1 MTRPAGIS
9 VSALHGHA
17 GQRLPAASPRPPRP
31 APGWHPHLS
40 DRYSRRV
47 TFLKRLLPVIGVAL
61 LALVGIWPRL
71 VPLLES
77 VRFGFPVI
85 DLREAHELRMLNP
98 RYAGV
103 DRYNRPYVVT
113 SAIGRQASNRDDLMS
128 LEGPR
133 AQMTMH
139 SGALVVVTAATAMY
153 QSQAQLLDLFG
164 DVNLVHENGTRFVT
178 NTAHVD
184 VAADT
189 AMGNDPVTGHG
200 PSGDI
205 TAQGFR
211 VLDRGNTIVFTG
223 KSNLL
228 LKGTK
233 PSARPAISPPTLPA
247 EIAETAARLE
257 AAAAAPET
265 IVPGAVGPGAIA
277 PETPVAPNALAGPS
291 PTPPAAKP
299 DPAGQSHS
307 LAKRDAKPPLEKAPV
322 GVRAKPDAS

>member
-1 MTRPAGIS
+1 M
-9 VSALHGHA
+9 SALNSSAGHA
-17 GQRLPAASPRPPRP
+17 LPAASPRPPRP
-31 APGWHPHLS
+31 ASGWRPRHT

-47 TFLKRLLPVIGVAL
+47 TLLKRLLPVIGVAL
-61 LALVGIWPRL
+61 LALVAIWPRL

-113 SAIGRQASNRDDLMS
+113 SAIGRQASDRDDLMS
-128 LEGPR
+128 LERPR
-133 AQMTMH
+133 AELTMH
-139 SGALVVVTAATAMY
+139 NGALVVVTAATAMY

-189 AMGNDPVTGHG
+189 AVGNDPVTGHG

-211 VLDRGNTIVFTG
+211 VVDRGNTIVFTG

-233 PSARPAISPPTLPA
+233 PSAHPAASPPTLPA
-247 EIAETAARLE
+247 EIAETAAALE
-257 AAAAAPET
+257 AAAVAPE
-265 IVPGAVGPGAIA
+265 AIA
-277 PETPVAPNALAGPS
+277 PETPVAANALAGPA
-291 PTPPAAKP
+291 PAPPEAKP
-299 DPAGQSHS
+299 DAAAKSHS
-307 LAKRDAKPPLEKAPV
+307 LAKRDAKPPSEKAPM
-322 GVRAKPDAS
+322 GIRTKPDAS

>member
-1 MTRPAGIS
+1 
-9 VSALHGHA
+9 VSALNSPAGHA
-17 GQRLPAASPRPPRP
+17 LPAASQRLPRP
-31 APGWHPHLS
+31 ASSWRHT

-47 TFLKRLLPVIGVAL
+47 TLLKRLLPVIGVAL
-61 LALVGIWPRL
+61 LVLVAIWPRL

-103 DRYNRPYVVT
+103 DRENRPYVVT

-128 LEGPR
+128 LERPR
-133 AQMTMH
+133 AEMTMRN
-139 SGALVVVTAATAMY
+139 GALVVVTAATAMY

-164 DVNLVHENGTRFVT
+164 DVNLVRDDGTRFAT

-184 VAADT
+184 VAADS
-189 AMGNDPVTGHG
+189 AVGNDPVTGHG
-200 PSGDI
+200 PAGNI

-211 VLDRGNTIVFTG
+211 VVDRGNTIVFIG

-233 PSARPAISPPTLPA
+233 PSVDPAADPPTLPA
-247 EIAETAARLE
+247 EVTERAAALE
-257 AAAAAPET
+257 AAAVAPRPIAPGATALEPPVTANPVAAP
-265 IVPGAVGPGAIA
+265 A
-277 PETPVAPNALAGPS
+277 PTTA
-291 PTPPAAKP
+291 AAKP
-299 DPAGQSHS
+299 DPTGQSPS
-307 LAKRDAKPPLEKAPV
+307 LAKRDTKPPAAKAPV
-322 GVRAKPDAS
+322 GARTKRDAG

>member
-1 MTRPAGIS
+1 
-9 VSALHGHA
+9 
-17 GQRLPAASPRPPRP
+17 
-31 APGWHPHLS
+31 
-40 DRYSRRV
+40 
-47 TFLKRLLPVIGVAL
+47 LKRLLPVIGVAL
-61 LALVGIWPRL
+61 LVLVAIWPRL

-103 DRYNRPYVVT
+103 DRENRPYVVT

-128 LEGPR
+128 LERPR
-133 AQMTMH
+133 AEMTMH
-139 SGALVVVTAATAMY
+139 NGALVVVTAATAMY

-184 VAADT
+184 VAADS

-211 VLDRGNTIVFTG
+211 VVDRGNTIVFIG

-228 LKGTK
+228 LKGTT
-233 PSARPAISPPTLPA
+233 PNPHPAATPPTLPA
-247 EIAETAARLE
+247 EITETAAALE
-257 AAAAAPET
+257 AAAVAPEPPVTANSPAAP
-265 IVPGAVGPGAIA
+265 A
-277 PETPVAPNALAGPS
+277 PTTA
-291 PTPPAAKP
+291 AAKP
-299 DPAGQSHS
+299 DPTGQSPS
-307 LAKRDAKPPLEKAPV
+307 LAKRDSKPPSAKSLM
-322 GVRAKPDAS
+322 GVRARRDAG

>member
-1 MTRPAGIS
+1 MTRPAG
-9 VSALHGHA
+9 VPASALNSQAGHM
-17 GQRLPAASPRPPRP
+17 LPAASPRPPRP
-31 APGWHPHLS
+31 ATSWRPHHT

-47 TFLKRLLPVIGVAL
+47 TLLKHLLPVIGVAL
-61 LALVGIWPRL
+61 LALVAIWPRL

-103 DRYNRPYVVT
+103 DRENRPYVVT

-128 LEGPR
+128 LERPR
-133 AQMTMH
+133 AEMTMH
-139 SGALVVVTAATAMY
+139 NGALVVVTAATAMY

-178 NTAHVD
+178 NAAHVD
-184 VAADT
+184 VAADS
-189 AMGNDPVTGHG
+189 AVGNDPVTGHG

-211 VLDRGNTIVFTG
+211 VLDRGNTIIFTG

-233 PSARPAISPPTLPA
+233 PSARPAAGPPTLPA
-247 EIAETAARLE
+247 EVAETAAALE
-257 AAAAAPET
+257 AAAVAPEPT
-265 IVPGAVGPGAIA
+265 PAEAA
-277 PETPVAPNALAGPS
+277 AHETPVATNPFAAPAL
-291 PTPPAAKP
+291 TTPAAKP
-299 DPAGQSHS
+299 DPAVQSHS
-307 LAKRDAKPPLEKAPV
+307 LAKRDTKPPSAKAPV
-322 GVRAKPDAS
+322 GIRAKRDAG

>member
-1 MTRPAGIS
+1 
-9 VSALHGHA
+9 
-17 GQRLPAASPRPPRP
+17 
-31 APGWHPHLS
+31 
-40 DRYSRRV
+40 
-47 TFLKRLLPVIGVAL
+47 
-61 LALVGIWPRL
+61 
-71 VPLLES
+71 

-128 LEGPR
+128 LERPR
-133 AQMTMH
+133 AEMTMH
-139 SGALVVVTAATAMY
+139 NGALVVVTAATAMY

-184 VAADT
+184 VAADSV
-189 AMGNDPVTGHG
+189 AGNDPVTGHG

-223 KSNLL
+223 NSNLL

-233 PSARPAISPPTLPA
+233 PSAHPAAGPPTLPA
-247 EIAETAARLE
+247 EVAETAAALE
-257 AAAAAPET
+257 AVGVSPDA
-265 IVPGAVGPGAIA
+265 IVPGAIA
-277 PETPVAPNALAGPS
+277 PETPVAANPLAGPA
-291 PTPPAAKP
+291 PTTAAAKP
-299 DPAGQSHS
+299 DPVVRSHG
-307 LAKRDAKPPLEKAPV
+307 LAKRYAKPPSAKAPV
-322 GVRAKPDAS
+322 GVRVKPDAG

>member
-1 MTRPAGIS
+1 M
-9 VSALHGHA
+9 SALNSHTAHT
-17 GQRLPAASPRPPRP
+17 LPAASLTPARP
-31 APGWHPHLS
+31 ASGWRPRHI

-47 TFLKRLLPVIGVAL
+47 TLLKRVLPVIGVAL
-61 LALVGIWPRL
+61 LVLVAIWPRL

-77 VRFGFPVI
+77 VRFGIPVI

-128 LEGPR
+128 LERPR
-133 AQMTMH
+133 AEMTMH
-139 SGALVVVTAATAMY
+139 NGALVVVTAATAMY

-184 VAADT
+184 VAADS
-189 AMGNDPVTGHG
+189 AVGNDPVTGHG

-211 VLDRGNTIVFTG
+211 VLDKGDTIVFTG

-233 PSARPAISPPTLPA
+233 PSRPPGCHSPNPSRRHSRDSGGARSGRRGARAYCARGYCARNARYRQSGCRPGTQDGSGKARSRPPVPQPGQ
-247 EIAETAARLE
+247 AR
-257 AAAAAPET
+257 
-265 IVPGAVGPGAIA
+265 
-277 PETPVAPNALAGPS
+277 
-291 PTPPAAKP
+291 
-299 DPAGQSHS
+299 H
-307 LAKRDAKPPLEKAPV
+307 
-322 GVRAKPDAS
+322 

>member
-1 MTRPAGIS
+1 
-9 VSALHGHA
+9 
-17 GQRLPAASPRPPRP
+17 LPI
-31 APGWHPHLS
+31 
-40 DRYSRRV
+40 
-47 TFLKRLLPVIGVAL
+47 IGVAL
-61 LALVGIWPRL
+61 LVLVAIWPQL

-103 DRYNRPYVVT
+103 DRENRPYVVT
-113 SAIGRQASNRDDLMS
+113 SAVGRQASTRDDLMS
-128 LEGPR
+128 LERPR
-133 AQMTMH
+133 AEMTMH

-184 VAADT
+184 VAADS
-189 AMGNDPVTGHG
+189 AAGNDPVTGHG

-211 VLDRGNTIVFTG
+211 VVDKGNTIVFTG

-233 PSARPAISPPTLPA
+233 ASAHPAATPPTLPA
-247 EIAETAARLE
+247 EVAETAAALE
-257 AAAAAPET
+257 AAAVAPGA
-265 IVPGAVGPGAIA
+265 IVPGAIVPGAA
-277 PETPVAPNALAGPS
+277 ALETVNTNPLARPA
-291 PTPPAAKP
+291 PTPPAAEP
-299 DPAGQSHS
+299 DPAVKSHS
-307 LAKRDAKPPLEKAPV
+307 LAKRDAKPPSAKAPMS
-322 GVRAKPDAS
+322 VRTKPDAS

>member
-1 MTRPAGIS
+1 MIACGLASHDVAPGVRMN
-9 VSALHGHA
+9 ALNSRA
-17 GQRLPAASPRPPRP
+17 GQTPPAASPRPPPRP
-31 APGWHPHLS
+31 ASSWRPRHI

-47 TFLKRLLPVIGVAL
+47 ALLRRLLPVVGVAL
-61 LALVGIWPRL
+61 LALVAIWPRL
-71 VPLLES
+71 GPLLES

-103 DRYNRPYVVT
+103 DRYNRPYIVT

-128 LEGPR
+128 LERPR
-133 AQMTMH
+133 AEMTMH
-139 SGALVVVTAATAMY
+139 NGALVVVTAATAMY

-184 VAADT
+184 VAADS
-189 AMGNDPVTGHG
+189 AVGNDPVTGHG

-223 KSNLL
+223 DSNLL

-233 PSARPAISPPTLPA
+233 PSAHPAASPPTLPA
-247 EIAETAARLE
+247 DVVETAAALE
-257 AAAAAPET
+257 AVAVAP
-265 IVPGAVGPGAIA
+265 G
-277 PETPVAPNALAGPS
+277 PVAPRATAPE
-291 PTPPAAKP
+291 PP
-299 DPAGQSHS
+299 DPAGRSPNS
-307 LAKRDAKPPLEKAPV
+307 AKRETKPPSAKAPV
-322 GVRAKPDAS
+322 GVRAKRDAG

>member
-1 MTRPAGIS
+1 
-9 VSALHGHA
+9 
-17 GQRLPAASPRPPRP
+17 LPI
-31 APGWHPHLS
+31 
-40 DRYSRRV
+40 
-47 TFLKRLLPVIGVAL
+47 IGVAL
-61 LALVGIWPRL
+61 LALVAIWPRL

-103 DRYNRPYVVT
+103 DRENRPYVVT

-128 LEGPR
+128 LERPR
-133 AQMTMH
+133 AEMRMH
-139 SGALVVVTAATAMY
+139 NGALVVVTAATAMY

-184 VAADT
+184 VAADS
-189 AMGNDPVTGHG
+189 AGGDDPMTGHG

-211 VLDRGNTIVFTG
+211 VLDRGNTIVFSG

-233 PSARPAISPPTLPA
+233 PSTRPAASPPTLPA
-247 EIAETAARLE
+247 DVAETAVALE
-257 AAAAAPET
+257 AAAVAPE
-265 IVPGAVGPGAIA
+265 VPASVTANP
-277 PETPVAPNALAGPS
+277 LAGRAPA
-291 PTPPAAKP
+291 TPAVKP
-299 DPAGQSHS
+299 DPAVQSPS
-307 LAKRDAKPPLEKAPV
+307 LAKRDGKPPSAKAPV
-322 GVRAKPDAS
+322 GVRAKRDAG

>member
-1 MTRPAGIS
+1 M
-9 VSALHGHA
+9 SALNSHTAHT
-17 GQRLPAASPRPPRP
+17 LPAASLTPARP
-31 APGWHPHLS
+31 ASGWRPRHI

-47 TFLKRLLPVIGVAL
+47 TLLKRVLPVIGVAL
-61 LALVGIWPRL
+61 LVLVAIWPRL

-77 VRFGFPVI
+77 VRFGIPVI

-128 LEGPR
+128 LERPR
-133 AQMTMH
+133 AEMTMH
-139 SGALVVVTAATAMY
+139 NGALVVVTAATAMY

-184 VAADT
+184 VAADSAVGT
-189 AMGNDPVTGHG
+189 DPVTGHG

-211 VLDRGNTIVFTG
+211 VLDKGDTIVFTG

-233 PSARPAISPPTLPA
+233 PVAHPAATPPTLPA
-247 EIAETAARLE
+247 DIAETAAALE
-257 AAAAAPET
+257 AAAVAPGP
-265 IVPGAVGPGAIA
+265 IAPGATA
-277 PETPVAPNALAGPS
+277 PETPVTANPVAAPAHRTA
-291 PTPPAAKP
+291 AAKP
-299 DPAGQSHS
+299 DPARQSPS
-307 LAKRDAKPPLEKAPV
+307 LAKRDTKPPSAKAPLA
-322 GVRAKPDAS
+322 VRAKPDAG

>member
-1 MTRPAGIS
+1 M
-9 VSALHGHA
+9 SALNSQAGHT
-17 GQRLPAASPRPPRP
+17 LPAASPRRAPARVGLPR
-31 APGWHPHLS
+31 HT

-47 TFLKRLLPVIGVAL
+47 TLLKRVLPVIGVAL
-61 LALVGIWPRL
+61 LVLVAIWPRL

-103 DRYNRPYVVT
+103 DRENRPYVVT

-128 LEGPR
+128 LERPR
-133 AQMTMH
+133 AEMTMH
-139 SGALVVVTAATAMY
+139 NGALVVVTAATAMY

-184 VAADT
+184 VAADS
-189 AMGNDPVTGHG
+189 AVGNDPVTGHG

-233 PSARPAISPPTLPA
+233 PSAHPAASPPTLPA
-247 EIAETAARLE
+247 EVAETAAALE
-257 AAAAAPET
+257 AAAVAPEAV
-265 IVPGAVGPGAIA
+265 VPGLVR
-277 PETPVAPNALAGPS
+277 PETPATANPRSPVRHPRRQRQSPMPPS
-291 PTPPAAKP
+291 NSR
-299 DPAGQSHS
+299 G
-307 LAKRDAKPPLEKAPV
+307 LAKRDAKPPSAKAPV
-322 GVRAKPDAS
+322 GSIKAKRDAG

>member
-1 MTRPAGIS
+1 LPITGI
-9 VSALHGHA
+9 
-17 GQRLPAASPRPPRP
+17 
-31 APGWHPHLS
+31 
-40 DRYSRRV
+40 
-47 TFLKRLLPVIGVAL
+47 AL
-61 LALVGIWPRL
+61 LVLVAIWPRL

-103 DRYNRPYVVT
+103 DRENRPYVVT
-113 SAIGRQASNRDDLMS
+113 SAIGRQASDRDDLMS
-128 LEGPR
+128 LERPR
-133 AQMTMH
+133 AEMTMH
-139 SGALVVVTAATAMY
+139 NGALVVVTAATAMY

-184 VAADT
+184 VAADS
-189 AMGNDPVTGHG
+189 AGGNDPVTGHG

-211 VLDRGNTIVFTG
+211 VVDRGNTIVFTG

-233 PSARPAISPPTLPA
+233 ASAHPVATPPTLPA
-247 EIAETAARLE
+247 EVAETASALE
-257 AAAAAPET
+257 AAAMAHEAT
-265 IVPGAVGPGAIA
+265 A
-277 PETPVAPNALAGPS
+277 PETPVTTNPLAGPA
-291 PTPPAAKP
+291 PTTPAAKL
-299 DPAGQSHS
+299 DSAVRSPAWPSATPSRPRQ
-307 LAKRDAKPPLEKAPV
+307 KPP
-322 GVRAKPDAS
+322 